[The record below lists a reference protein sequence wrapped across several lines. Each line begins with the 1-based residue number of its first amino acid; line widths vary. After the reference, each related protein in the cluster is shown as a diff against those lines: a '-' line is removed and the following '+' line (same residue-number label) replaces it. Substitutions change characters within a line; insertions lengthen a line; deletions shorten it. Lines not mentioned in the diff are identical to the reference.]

1 MELKYQYNRQ
11 PACQTEVKSHKLLF
25 DYNVDGKN
33 INHIIVI
40 LSHQNRFGCPGNTV
54 IKKSK
59 PNTSINVLALSSSE
73 EPVRTSHKDTVTI
86 CFMEAHTTLYLSAA

>member
-1 MELKYQYNRQ
+1 M
-11 PACQTEVKSHKLLF
+11 
-25 DYNVDGKN
+25 
-33 INHIIVI
+33 
-40 LSHQNRFGCPGNTV
+40 